1 MATMHLIRHGQASF
15 GAEDYDRLSELGWQQ
30 GRVLGRWYARHTRPD
45 LVVGGGL
52 RRHRETIE
60 ALNEGYG
67 GPLPEATVNEGFN
80 EFDHLAV
87 IRAYRPEW
95 VEHQVM
101 ARDLAKEPSP
111 RKAFQKAF
119 GEAIARWIGG
129 QHDSDYPE
137 PWPAFKARVQRGLD
151 EVVESAGGAQHVLVV
166 TSGGPISAIAQRLL
180 ELDDRKA
187 MKLNE
192 VLANASVSRMLYS
205 GDRRSLAVFNSFAH
219 LEGEDPAL
227 VTYR

>member
-45 LVVGGGL
+45 LIIGGGL

-60 ALNEGYG
+60 ALKEGFG
-67 GPLPEATVNEGFN
+67 EPLPEAKINKGFS

-87 IRAYRPEW
+87 IHAYRPEW
-95 VEHQVM
+95 ADREAM
-101 ARDLAKEPSP
+101 SRDLAAADHP
-111 RKAFQKAF
+111 RKAFQRAF

-137 PWPAFKARVQRGLD
+137 PWPAFKARVQKGLD
-151 EVVESAGGAQHVLVV
+151 EVVEATGDARDVLVV

-180 ELDDRKA
+180 ELDDRRA

-205 GDRRSLAVFNSFAH
+205 GDRRSLAVFNSFWH

>member
-15 GAEDYDRLSELGWQQ
+15 GAEDYDRLSGIGWKQ
-30 GRVLGRWYARHTRPD
+30 GNVLGRWYARHTQPD
-45 LVVGGGL
+45 LLVGGSL

-60 ALNEGYG
+60 AFREGFG
-67 GPLPEATVNEGFN
+67 ADLPEAIINEGFN

-95 VEHQVM
+95 ADRQVM
-101 ARDLAKEPSP
+101 ARDLASEHYP

-119 GEAIARWIGG
+119 AEAIGRWIGG
-129 QHDSDYPE
+129 QHDADYPE
-137 PWPAFKARVQRGLD
+137 PWPAFKARVRKGLE
-151 EVVESAGGAQHVLVV
+151 EVIREAGDARHVLVV
-166 TSGGPISAIAQRLL
+166 TSGGPISAVAQQLL
-180 ELDDRKA
+180 ELDDRRA

-192 VLANASVSRMLYS
+192 VLANASVSRLLYS
-205 GDRRSLAVFNSFAH
+205 GDRRSLAVFNSFGH
-219 LEGEDPAL
+219 LEQEDPGL

>member
-15 GAEDYDRLSELGWQQ
+15 GADDYDRLSELGWQQ

-45 LVVGGGL
+45 LIIGGGL

-60 ALNEGYG
+60 ALNEGFG
-67 GPLPEATVNEGFN
+67 GALPEAQVNEGFN

-95 VEHQVM
+95 AERQAM
-101 ARDLAKEPSP
+101 ARDLANEPNP

-119 GEAIARWIGG
+119 GEAIARWAGG

-137 PWPAFKARVQRGLD
+137 PWPEFKARVRRGLD
-151 EVVESAGGAQHVLVV
+151 EAVDASAEAREVLVV
-166 TSGGPISAIAQRLL
+166 TSGGPISVIAQQLL
-180 ELDDRKA
+180 GLDDRRA

-192 VLANASVSRMLYS
+192 VLANASVTRMLYS